1 MRTIIAGTRKI
12 ADEQLVFS
20 ILNAVEFKITEVVC
34 GCAAGV
40 DSIGK
45 AWAESKGIAYKDFPA
60 DWLRDGK
67 LTAGFVRNQRMA
79 DYADAL
85 VLIWDG
91 ESSGSA
97 DMLRRA
103 KKARLRICQYNINTL
118 GLLL

>member
-1 MRTIIAGTRKI
+1 MKTIIAGSRHI
-12 ADEQLVFS
+12 NDVSLVYS
-20 ILNAVEFKITEVVC
+20 ILDDLDFVVTEVVC
-34 GCAAGV
+34 GCADGV
-40 DSIGK
+40 DNIGK
-45 AWAESKGIAYKDFPA
+45 AWGQSKGIAYKDFPA

-91 ESSGSA
+91 ESDGSA